1 LTYFVVEFPTI
12 SEIYKNNVLNNRFE
26 IGRNIYNSLANIT
39 LKRYKEMIKTQRYR
53 QALELHKTNKREAN
67 EAFKELCEEYRLSE
81 YEFHKDVKP
90 MQHHFKKI
98 STPTL
103 LRRLLLDYGKLLMSY
118 CMVMGNKFTSR
129 NSVNVIP

>member
-1 LTYFVVEFPTI
+1 MTYFVVEFPTI

-39 LKRYKEMIKTQRYR
+39 LKRYKEMIKTQHYR

-90 MQHHFKKI
+90 MQHHFKKK

-118 CMVMGNKFTSR
+118 CMVM
-129 NSVNVIP
+129 